1 MPKRK
6 SALPTWMDIRGA
18 LSGFDRAGLMGLVQ
32 DLYALSPDNQ
42 AFLHARLGLG
52 QDQLKPY
59 KARISRWLSPDLM
72 RGQSVSISKAK
83 KAISDYKKAIGR
95 PEGLAELS
103 LFYCEEALDFVESC
117 SMEDEGYFLALIRMY
132 DRSLRLVLDL
142 PTVDRASYLERLD
155 KLRSRAGVVG
165 WGVQDELND
174 SWDEADIDRQE

>member
-1 MPKRK
+1 
-6 SALPTWMDIRGA
+6 
-18 LSGFDRAGLMGLVQ
+18 
-32 DLYALSPDNQ
+32 
-42 AFLHARLGLG
+42 
-52 QDQLKPY
+52 
-59 KARISRWLSPDLM
+59 M